1 MNEVLSDRKN
11 KGNVTYRIVVSEDAT
26 RLFIELEKLMKVRS
40 KEADKK
46 TTKKIVFQKSFYYE
60 EFSNVKDEI
69 DDPILLKFYTDTIV
83 KKNWKSKIERNL
95 RKEKC
100 SYSDILKLLL
110 ISTCYTSN
118 RYWGCSL

>member
-1 MNEVLSDRKN
+1 MNKILSERKN

-46 TTKKIVFQKSFYYE
+46 TTKKVVFKKYFYHE

-69 DDPILLKFYTDTIV
+69 EDPILLEFYTDTI
-83 KKNWKSKIERNL
+83 
-95 RKEKC
+95 
-100 SYSDILKLLL
+100 LKVQ
-110 ISTCYTSN
+110 N
-118 RYWGCSL
+118 HDF

>member
-46 TTKKIVFQKSFYYE
+46 TTKKIVFQNHFITKNSRTLKMKLMIQFY
-60 EFSNVKDEI
+60 
-69 DDPILLKFYTDTIV
+69 
-83 KKNWKSKIERNL
+83 
-95 RKEKC
+95 
-100 SYSDILKLLL
+100 
-110 ISTCYTSN
+110 
-118 RYWGCSL
+118 

>member
-46 TTKKIVFQKSFYYE
+46 QLKRLFPKI
-60 EFSNVKDEI
+60 
-69 DDPILLKFYTDTIV
+69 ILLRRIL
-83 KKNWKSKIERNL
+83 ER
-95 RKEKC
+95 
-100 SYSDILKLLL
+100 
-110 ISTCYTSN
+110 
-118 RYWGCSL
+118 

>member
-46 TTKKIVFQKSFYYE
+46 TTKKVVFKKYFYHE
-60 EFSNVKDEI
+60 EFSDVKDEI
-69 DDPILLKFYTDTIV
+69 EDPILLEFYTDTILKV
-83 KKNWKSKIERNL
+83 KNH
-95 RKEKC
+95 
-100 SYSDILKLLL
+100 DF
-110 ISTCYTSN
+110 
-118 RYWGCSL
+118 

>member
-40 KEADKK
+40 KETDKK
-46 TTKKIVFQKSFYYE
+46 TTKKVVFKKYFYHE

-69 DDPILLKFYTDTIV
+69 EDPILLEFYTDTI
-83 KKNWKSKIERNL
+83 
-95 RKEKC
+95 
-100 SYSDILKLLL
+100 LKVQ
-110 ISTCYTSN
+110 N
-118 RYWGCSL
+118 HDF

>member
-1 MNEVLSDRKN
+1 MNKILSERKN

-46 TTKKIVFQKSFYYE
+46 TTKKVVFKKNFYHE

-69 DDPILLKFYTDTIV
+69 EDPILLEFYTDTI
-83 KKNWKSKIERNL
+83 
-95 RKEKC
+95 
-100 SYSDILKLLL
+100 LKVQ
-110 ISTCYTSN
+110 N
-118 RYWGCSL
+118 HDF